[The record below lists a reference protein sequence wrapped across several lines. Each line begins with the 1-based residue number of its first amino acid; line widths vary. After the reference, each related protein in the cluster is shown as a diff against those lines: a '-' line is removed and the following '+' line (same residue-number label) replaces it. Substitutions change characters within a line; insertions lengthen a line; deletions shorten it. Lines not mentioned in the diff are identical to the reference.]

1 MAETQIAGRQIKD
14 SAIDNAKIAA
24 GAAIASSK
32 LADGANFVKKDG
44 SVAFTGSVSLG
55 NQTITSVGTPSNATD
70 AANKS
75 YVDTAISGLSS
86 LYKYRTVH
94 AASVADVTV
103 SSAPSTLDGHTLVSL
118 DRVLLKN
125 QSTASENGIY
135 VFNGTGSAF
144 TRSTDSNAW
153 DEITGALVYVEQGST
168 QADTRYFCTSNSGG
182 TLGSTSITYVQDTS
196 GAISAS
202 NFVFNEVPSGSVNGS
217 NTSYTL
223 AYTPTAGTLQL
234 YLNGIRLKSGA
245 GNDFTLATATITMTI
260 APVTNDVLLC
270 DYMKQELRCQ
280 KLK

>member
-24 GAAIASSK
+24 GANIATSK
-32 LADGANFVKKDG
+32 LADGANFIKKDG

-75 YVDTAISGLSS
+75 YVDTSISALSS
-86 LYKYRTVH
+86 VYKYRTVH
-94 AASVADVTV
+94 AASVADVTI
-103 SSAPSTLDGHTLVSL
+103 SSAPASIDGHTMLSL
-118 DRVLLKN
+118 ERVLLKN
-125 QSTASENGIY
+125 QSTASQNGIY
-135 VFNGTGSAF
+135 VWNGTGSAM
-144 TRSTDSNAW
+144 TRDTDSNVW

-168 QADTRYFCTSNSGG
+168 QADTRWFCTADSGG
-182 TLGSTSITYVQDTS
+182 TLGTTSITYVQDAS

-245 GNDFTLATATITMTI
+245 GNDYTISTNTITMTT

-270 DYMKQELRCQ
+270 DYMK
-280 KLK
+280 

>member
-24 GAAIASSK
+24 AAAIASSK
-32 LADGANFVKKDG
+32 LADGANFIKKDG
-44 SVAFTGSVSLG
+44 SVAFTGSISHG

-86 LYKYRTVH
+86 VYKYRTVQ
-94 AASVADVTV
+94 AASTANVTV
-103 SSAPSTLDGHTLVSL
+103 SSAPSTLDGYTLVSL

-125 QSTASENGIY
+125 QSTASQNGIY
-135 VFNGTGSAF
+135 IFNGVASAF
-144 TRSTDSNAW
+144 TRATDSDVW
-153 DEITGALVYVEQGST
+153 DELTGSLVYVDQGTT
-168 QADTRYFCTSNSGG
+168 QLDTRYFCTSNSGG

-196 GAISAS
+196 GNLAAS

-217 NTSYTL
+217 NTTFTL
-223 AYTPTAGTLQL
+223 AYTPTAGTLLL
-234 YLNGIRLKSGA
+234 YLNGVRLKSGS
-245 GNDFTLATATITMTI
+245 GNDFTLSTNTITMTT

-270 DYMKQELRCQ
+270 DYMK
-280 KLK
+280 